1 MWYKI
6 EEVEEKYG
14 LSKLSI
20 YALITREPELRKYIK
35 ALEGVLQ
42 INDEGIEVLLQHTSK
57 KEDSASTLADVV
69 AQSSS
74 GDQTL
79 VMKRDDLE
87 GKSEEIKSDVAS
99 DDDLFSDA
107 FNTSSFFDDE
117 PSVSATVNESVME
130 NTVSDEDFFSNIELD
145 GLESQESESFMDSDL
160 MEEIDDIEDDQ
171 EEAGIVEESGDS
183 SFADDLI
190 FPEESVEE
198 AMVPPVVEGLAVAS
212 AVADSHD
219 DFYSDDESDEITNA
233 FLEGDED
240 SVAEIVA
247 ASEDDFNMEG
257 YVKALKEKM
266 VIQNEQIRA
275 LSAYLDVSRKMLV
288 QDEKIVNIIE
298 GMYKR

>member
-212 AVADSHD
+212 VVADSHD